1 MNDRGN
7 YHLFGFE
14 SKIDSNIIISS
25 RKIRI
30 PRTRKESA
38 RKRRRIENSI
48 MMHTCSPRGMTCAI
62 LRGNKSRNER
72 SRKRIDEGRSHR
84 FDRILNRITSTG
96 EASSSSSCS
105 LSMVVYPSLGFVDF
119 FVSRE
124 KRVFFTPLPSTREST
139 KEGRKER
146 YAEISCATKV
156 GRLQRKHGSYTRYI
170 GRDQSGFLLRPL
182 LDTTT
187 RFILFARI
195 DFDWYSRC
203 LQASTIGD

>member
-30 PRTRKESA
+30 PHPRKESA
-38 RKRRRIENSI
+38 RKSRRIENSI

-124 KRVFFTPLPSTREST
+124 KRVFFAPLSSTREST
-139 KEGRKER
+139 KEERKQGRKE
-146 YAEISCATKV
+146 A
-156 GRLQRKHGSYTRYI
+156 RKEGT
-170 GRDQSGFLLRPL
+170 LR
-182 LDTTT
+182 
-187 RFILFARI
+187 
-195 DFDWYSRC
+195 
-203 LQASTIGD
+203 